1 MADLKL
7 LTVEQLYN
15 YAREHNMEHAR
26 LKFHDG
32 CYYDIVEAKI
42 SSSILYPDQQFIVLS

>member
-1 MADLKL
+1 MEEKKV

-26 LKFHDG
+26 LQFHDG
-32 CYYDIVEAKI
+32 YYQDIVDAKI
-42 SSSILYPDQQFIVLS
+42 SSSILYPGQQFIVLS

>member
-1 MADLKL
+1 MEKLKS
-7 LTVEQLYN
+7 LTVQQLYD

-26 LKFHDG
+26 LMFNDG
-32 CYYDIVEAKI
+32 CNYDVVEAKI